1 LLLTA
6 GEMAQR
12 RVLVPLHPDMG
23 ERFNRDFLILRS
35 WALEQT
41 QCPIAAHHHRF
52 KNRDRKV
59 AVYDTLL
66 REIPDLRSVVT
77 PQFIAGAIENMEMAL
92 DGSHEAQYGSAKCG
106 FSRSVG
112 TDDADKLARVDGKRN
127 VLERDDAGKSER
139 RVIKPNDGLMGVW
152 HETRRSFRR

>member
-1 LLLTA
+1 
-6 GEMAQR
+6 MAQS

-23 ERFNRDFLILRS
+23 ERFNRDFLIPLP

-52 KNRDRKV
+52 KNSDWKI
-59 AVYDTLL
+59 AVHSALL
-66 REIPDLRSVVT
+66 REISDFRPVVT
-77 PQFIAGAIENMEMAL
+77 PQRIAGTIENMKMAL
-92 DGSHEAQYGSAKCG
+92 DGSYEAQYGSAECG

-112 TDDADKLARVDGKRN
+112 ADDADKLARVDGKRN

-139 RVIKPNDGLMGVW
+139 RVIKPNDRLMGVW